1 MPKFFSIIVR
11 HPLRSAKTVPKI
23 RYGAPLQSIF
33 SYLPVTPDCPSAVRP
48 GLILF
53 CRAEKLYNIPG
64 RPERVS
70 LNLLKRHNMTST
82 EELLSIPLDKVNRYI
97 MSEVDSPVELVN
109 SVCRHLILGGGKRIR
124 PTLLLLSAGL
134 ISPDAVHDERVMK
147 LAAAI
152 EILHTATL
160 MHDDVIDESEMRRG
174 RKSTNSLF
182 GNSVAVLGG
191 DYLFTKA
198 FSLASVTENTEI
210 FRDFFRAVSTI
221 ASGEIEQMGNID
233 HPELSEKA
241 YYHTIYAKTGVLF
254 EIAVRIP
261 GILFSVSGERLQGLS
276 DYGRYL
282 GNAFQI
288 ADDILDYTSSADE
301 LGKNIGDDLQN
312 HKITLP
318 LIYIL
323 NALPDHKKPEAM
335 LAMKSCNLE
344 AVMNLAEKTGAI
356 ARCYERAEKEASC
369 AREALGIFPESPYR
383 EQLFNLAEMAVR
395 RTR

>member
-1 MPKFFSIIVR
+1 MPNIFSINVTLFLRIAKISESLFFHESSFRYLSAFSASGLTDR
-11 HPLRSAKTVPKI
+11 HRLVLFR
-23 RYGAPLQSIF
+23 
-33 SYLPVTPDCPSAVRP
+33 RP
-48 GLILF
+48 
-53 CRAEKLYNIPG
+53 EKLYNVPG
-64 RPERVS
+64 LP
-70 LNLLKRHNMTST
+70 LCAKLYFIKRYYMTST
-82 EELLSIPLDKVNRYI
+82 EELLSVPLEKVNRYI
-97 MSEVDSPVELVN
+97 MSEMNSPVELVN

-134 ISPDAVHDERVMK
+134 ISPDAVHDEKVMK

-174 RKSTNSLF
+174 RKSVNSLF

-198 FSLASVTENTEI
+198 FDLASVTESTEI

-233 HPELSEKA
+233 HPELSEKT

-261 GILFSVSGERLQGLS
+261 GFLFKVSEAQLQGLT

-301 LGKNIGDDLQN
+301 LGKNIGDDLHN

-323 NALPDHKKPEAM
+323 NALPDHEKQEA
-335 LAMKSCNLE
+335 LQAMETCNLD
-344 AVMNLAEKTGAI
+344 AIMNLAEKTGAI
-356 ARCYERAEKEASC
+356 SRCYKRAEQEAAN
-369 AREALGIFPESPYR
+369 ARNALNIFPESPYR
-383 EQLFNLAEMAVR
+383 KQLLNLAEMAVK